1 MPVGGGFEGTGS
13 LLYLASA
20 AGVCSTTALIMY
32 RHGRSL
38 DFAGEEV
45 RGRGGGRGRGEYT
58 VIAGQKYLAA
68 DRGDGLI
75 LLGVRIVTSPFFL
88 PSPSPPNPIHHR
100 SSVY

>member
-1 MPVGGGFEGTGS
+1 MCRSGGALKGPGA

-45 RGRGGGRGRGEYT
+45 RGRGGGRGGGNTPSLQDRNT
-58 VIAGQKYLAA
+58 WLRIAVMA
-68 DRGDGLI
+68 
-75 LLGVRIVTSPFFL
+75 
-88 PSPSPPNPIHHR
+88 
-100 SSVY
+100 